1 MKHDLSKR
9 SNENKVK
16 NMRLTNTEIRKLK
29 ALLHK
34 ATPHKKNNQE
44 IINGISVDSS
54 VAKTVLKANR
64 DTAGEVHVNN

>member
-1 MKHDLSKR
+1 
-9 SNENKVK
+9 
-16 NMRLTNTEIRKLK
+16 MRLTNTEIRKLK

-44 IINGISVDSS
+44 TINGISVDSS
-54 VAKTVLKANR
+54 VVKAVLKANR